1 MNPYLNRVMI
11 QNPSHFYGR
20 RRELSRIFS
29 RIGVERPQSV
39 SLVGERRI
47 GKSSLLFQV
56 SVPEVQDKYLSDASS
71 DASSLIVIFLDFQQM
86 RNITLEDFFAA
97 LSGQIRRVNP
107 EIAGPESTG
116 YRAFK
121 QVQERLSER
130 NKRLVLLFD
139 EFDAITLN
147 PVFDRDFYAFLR
159 SVANNSAVAYVTSSK
174 TEIQRLCHSSSVADS
189 PFFNIFSTLRLRP
202 FDSKEARELITIP
215 SRAAGIPLEPY
226 AEDILALSGYFP
238 FYIQIACSV
247 YFDWLEENPGSEPI
261 RPEIE
266 SRFLEEAS
274 PHFEYFWGQSQP
286 EYRRAMRSLIAGEQ
300 PRQEEEDICRS
311 LMREGYVIEEG
322 QRFRIFSRVFSNHVR
337 DLSTPSAE
345 HVKSVDSTQSVVGQE
360 IAVESRINQYRIVRR
375 VQEGGMG
382 LVYQAKDLSLNRK
395 VALKVVKPEL
405 VQMENA
411 RRRFLQEARLAAA
424 LTHPRIT
431 SIYELF
437 EYEDQVVLA
446 MEWLEGKTLREKVV
460 QEGPQEWRQLTSW
473 LIEACTGLEAAHRQG
488 IIHRDIKS
496 SNLMITEDNHLKI
509 LDFGLA
515 KQRIVDDSATLT
527 ADISVQGAILG
538 TIDYM
543 SPEQACGQVVD
554 YRSDLFSLG
563 VVLFECLTGRL
574 PFRRSNPA
582 STLQAIINE
591 PTPDLELYRV
601 AEAEPFNRILQ
612 KLLAKQ
618 PERRYAGAAQVE
630 RELAALLHRKK
641 GFFPW
646 RRKK

>member
-11 QNPSHFYGR
+11 QEPRHFYGR

-39 SLVGERRI
+39 SVVGDRRI
-47 GKSSLLFQV
+47 GKSSLLYQV
-56 SVPEVQDKYLSDASS
+56 SIPEVQKEYIADR
-71 DASSLIVIFLDFQQM
+71 SSLIVIFLDFQQM

-97 LSGQIRRVNP
+97 LSAQIRRADP

-116 YRAFK
+116 YRAFQ

-130 NKRLVLLFD
+130 NKRLVLLLD

-159 SVANNSAVAYVTSSK
+159 SVANNAAVAYVTSSK
-174 TEIQRLCHSSSVADS
+174 TEIQRLCHSSTVADS

-202 FDSKEARELITIP
+202 FDSKEALELIAVP
-215 SRAAGIPLEPY
+215 SSEAGIPLEPY
-226 AEDILALSGYFP
+226 AKDILALSGLFP

-261 RPEIE
+261 RSEIE
-266 SRFLEEAS
+266 SRFLEEAG
-274 PHFEYFWGQSQP
+274 PHFEYFWGQNQP
-286 EYRRAMRSLIAGEQ
+286 EYRRVMRSLIAGEQ
-300 PRQEEEDICRS
+300 PRQEEADICRS
-311 LMREGYVIEEG
+311 LMREGYVIQEG
-322 QRFRIFSRVFSNHVR
+322 QRFQIFSQVFSSHIR
-337 DLSTPSAE
+337 ELSTSS
-345 HVKSVDSTQSVVGQE
+345 VNGMKSTEATRSIEGQE
-360 IAVESRINQYRIVRR
+360 LSPESRINQYQILNR

-382 LVYQAKDLSLNRK
+382 VVYQAKDLSLDRK
-395 VALKVVKPEL
+395 VALKIVKPEL
-405 VQMENA
+405 VQMETA
-411 RRRFLQEARLAAA
+411 RKRFLQEARLAAA
-424 LTHPRIT
+424 LTHPSIT

-446 MEWLEGKTLREKVV
+446 MEWLEGKTLREKVL

-473 LIEACTGLEAAHRQG
+473 LIEACKGLETAHRQG

-496 SNLMITEDNHLKI
+496 SNLMITKDNHLKI

-515 KQRIVDDSATLT
+515 KQTFMEDTPTLST
-527 ADISVQGAILG
+527 DISVQGTILG

-554 YRSDLFSLG
+554 NRSDLFSLG
-563 VVLFECLTGRL
+563 IVVFECLTGRL

-601 AEAEPFNRILQ
+601 AEADPFNRILH

-618 PERRYAGAAQVE
+618 PEQRHANAAQVE
-630 RELAALLHRKK
+630 KELAGLLHGKK
-641 GFFPW
+641 GFFRW
-646 RRKK
+646 LRQK